1 MSITASVTIILARE
15 SVRESWW
22 PKYLARIIL
31 NHRHSSWSQYVAAS
45 SLGDEV
51 LDGDITR
58 QLGLRYKRVP
68 PLLQLLCGQ
77 LAQLRPARP
86 RPRPRIRC
94 LRAAADS
101 FT

>member
-1 MSITASVTIILARE
+1 MSITASVTIILARRE

-31 NHRHSSWSQYVAAS
+31 NHISWSQLVAAS

-68 PLLQLLCGQ
+68 PLLQLLGH

-86 RPRPRIRC
+86 RPRIRS

>member
-1 MSITASVTIILARE
+1 MAQISGKDYFEPQQLVT
-15 SVRESWW
+15 
-22 PKYLARIIL
+22 
-31 NHRHSSWSQYVAAS
+31 VAAS

-68 PLLQLLCGQ
+68 PLLQLLGK

-86 RPRPRIRC
+86 RPRPRIRS

>member
-31 NHRHSSWSQYVAAS
+31 NHSSWSQLVAAS

-68 PLLQLLCGQ
+68 PLLQLLGE

-86 RPRPRIRC
+86 RPRPRIRS

>member
-31 NHRHSSWSQYVAAS
+31 NHISWSQLVAAS

>member
-31 NHRHSSWSQYVAAS
+31 NHSSWSQFVAAS

-68 PLLQLLCGQ
+68 PLLQLLGH

-86 RPRPRIRC
+86 RPRPRIRS

>member
-1 MSITASVTIILARE
+1 MLITASVTIILARE

-68 PLLQLLCGQ
+68 PLLQLLRH

-86 RPRPRIRC
+86 RPRPRIRS